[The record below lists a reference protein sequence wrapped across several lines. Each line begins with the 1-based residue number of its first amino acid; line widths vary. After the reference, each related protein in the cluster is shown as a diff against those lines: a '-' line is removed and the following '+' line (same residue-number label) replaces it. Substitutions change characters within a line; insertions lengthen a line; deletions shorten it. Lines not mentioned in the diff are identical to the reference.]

1 MAGIGHVVLL
11 DLGERERIGNVTYNA
26 SVTRPAESLA
36 NPRLWLAFTTMLLV
50 SGFPN
55 VYILFLPSLLGEFHA
70 SRAATVLPMSFVF
83 FGGAVLGPAAGWLV
97 ARRNPRVVVMM
108 GLGAA
113 ACGLALGGV
122 AHSLPVFVASVGIAV
137 GVGLGLTSQIV
148 TLTTDPH
155 SGRIGA
161 RWGGLSAL

>member
-1 MAGIGHVVLL
+1 
-11 DLGERERIGNVTYNA
+11 
-26 SVTRPAESLA
+26 
-36 NPRLWLAFTTMLLV
+36 MLLV

-97 ARRNPRVVVMM
+97 ARRNPRVVVMT

-137 GVGLGLTSQIV
+137 GVGLGLTSLSTQAALLADAYSRRRGVAMGIAF
-148 TLTTDPH
+148 
-155 SGRIGA
+155 SGEIGRA
-161 RWGGLSAL
+161 HV

>member
-1 MAGIGHVVLL
+1 
-11 DLGERERIGNVTYNA
+11 
-26 SVTRPAESLA
+26 VTRPPESLA

-83 FGGAVLGPAAGWLV
+83 FGGAVLGPRRLVV
-97 ARRNPRVVVMM
+97 ARRNRVVVVMT
-108 GLGAA
+108 GSRRCRLRP
-113 ACGLALGGV
+113 ALGGV

-137 GVGLGLTSQIV
+137 GVGLGSRANRDL
-148 TLTTDPH
+148 DH
-155 SGRIGA
+155 
-161 RWGGLSAL
+161 